1 MYCLNPS
8 AVGLTDF
15 AVGLKVLVAEP
26 IGSVAATIAAS
37 VTVEELVAV
46 AVAAQSPAGARG
58 RAGAAADTV
67 QRIMILIV

>member
-1 MYCLNPS
+1 MLFRS
-8 AVGLTDF
+8 
-15 AVGLKVLVAEP
+15 
-26 IGSVAATIAAS
+26 AAS

-46 AVAAQSPAGARG
+46 SVVVQSPAGAWE